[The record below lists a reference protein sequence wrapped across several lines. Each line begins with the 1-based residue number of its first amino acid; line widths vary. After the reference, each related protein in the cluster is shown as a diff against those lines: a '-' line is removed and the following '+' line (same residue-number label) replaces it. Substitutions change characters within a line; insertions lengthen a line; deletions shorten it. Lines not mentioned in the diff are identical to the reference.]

1 MLFNEKSPGVP
12 WPGLANG
19 PVRLRPLEYHDIEK
33 VRSWRNDPEVAQF
46 MVYREFITKEQ
57 QEDWFHRIQKE
68 KGFYAIIVV
77 NGNDIG
83 LADLKN
89 FSADGKSAEGGIF
102 VHSKAFQ
109 NSVYAYAVCILF
121 LDFAF
126 ERLKLDIVEAK
137 VIDRNARA
145 VRFNNSL
152 GYVRSEQDLA
162 PGVGLYFLTAEMY
175 RKNVAAIRRAL
186 MVSLEQNFGGN

>member
-19 PVRLRPLEYHDIEK
+19 PVRLRPLKYHDIEK

-46 MVYREFITKEQ
+46 MVYRELITKEQ
-57 QEDWFHRIQKE
+57 QEEWFHRIQKE

-77 NGNDIG
+77 NGVDIG

-102 VHSKAFQ
+102 VHSKEFQ
-109 NSVYAYAVCILF
+109 NSIYGYAVSILF

-126 ERLKLDIVEAK
+126 EKLNLELVEAK
-137 VIDRNARA
+137 IVDKNVRA
-145 VRFNNSL
+145 IRFNESL
-152 GYVRSEQDLA
+152 GYVRDGRDFA
-162 PGVGLYFLTAEMY
+162 VGVGRYLLTAERY
-175 RKNVAAIRRAL
+175 KKKVVAIRRAL
-186 MVSLEQNFGGN
+186 VISLEQNP

>member
-1 MLFNEKSPGVP
+1 
-12 WPGLANG
+12 
-19 PVRLRPLEYHDIEK
+19 
-33 VRSWRNDPEVAQF
+33 
-46 MVYREFITKEQ
+46 
-57 QEDWFHRIQKE
+57 
-68 KGFYAIIVV
+68 
-77 NGNDIG
+77 
-83 LADLKN
+83 
-89 FSADGKSAEGGIF
+89 
-102 VHSKAFQ
+102 
-109 NSVYAYAVCILF
+109 LF